1 MEQFTCAN
9 IFAGLHHPSSTGEKI
24 KKTGNDKR
32 QIFVYSLK
40 INRPLTFLQ
49 HISILIFIS
58 LFRKKSIMLCN
69 VFTQGD
75 NEEDS
80 HATIKTH

>member
-32 QIFVYSLK
+32 QIFVESKNKQSTNIPSTYFKLDIHITLSQK
-40 INRPLTFLQ
+40 KHHALQ
-49 HISILIFIS
+49 RVYI
-58 LFRKKSIMLCN
+58 RR
-69 VFTQGD
+69 
-75 NEEDS
+75 
-80 HATIKTH
+80 